1 MTTEIT
7 EKTTDFTPLQPL
19 MKTFLTEWRWWT
31 LGAIFSWLFA
41 NVLLSSWSMGL
52 LPNLSAPL
60 SYIGDS
66 LFHAWQ
72 AQRVIEGW
80 IFDNPRS
87 GYPFGSNFLDYPG
100 SDSGSHIIIKLFGL
114 LTGNYYSALTLY
126 FLLSFSVTFIVSFCV
141 LRTFGLSKMYAA
153 SAALLFVFLPF
164 HFMRIDH
171 LFYTWYLA
179 IPIFFYTGYRIFIN
193 QANKFL
199 PWPSPILFLGIF
211 LGFIILASFGVYY
224 AFFGVIVLVV
234 SAMAA
239 WARNRN
245 AYTMLPA
252 LSLISIIIFGVLL
265 NIGPNLIHKKR
276 NGANTEVAVRSSV
289 ESEIYGFKLMQL
301 ILPMPGHRNE
311 TLRHVTDKY
320 NTHFPLINENT
331 TASLGV
337 VGSAGFFLL
346 CLLIL
351 MRLAGLQVDQRLAF
365 LALMVFVL
373 FLFGTIGGL
382 GSLFA
387 VTVSPM
393 IRGWNRISV
402 FIAFG
407 AISAFFLGMQF
418 VIHRYSSPK
427 KATIILA
434 ISSIF
439 IVCLGLYD
447 QTKPASAVSNEHVNH
462 LFELN
467 RDFINQIENS
477 VPVNSAIYQLPY
489 MRFPETAPQHRL
501 HTYDLMSGFIHSR
514 SLRWNYAGMK
524 GREGD
529 LFYRALAQ
537 EPIEKQLDVIKRL
550 GFAGI
555 YIDKRGFEDNAKAL
569 IERLS
574 VLLGKPPQLKRAD
587 GEVVFFRID
596 SPSQIDFSTL
606 TSTQIMQKAGYVVDK
621 LGSRYPASLM
631 EGIDFTRLDWPEFI
645 RDVKGLS
652 GYEPWGRWSDAKVAP
667 KIRLYFSS
675 LLPQKFTL
683 VLTAKPFGPNVD
695 HELIIKVGEQE
706 QKLKMLNGVNQLR
719 IPFDLLQKS
728 ADFIEFV
735 PPNPTSPKQLGISM
749 DTRLLGIGFI
759 KLSIEIE
766 AV

>member
-1 MTTEIT
+1 MTIEIT
-7 EKTTDFTPLQPL
+7 EKKTDSTPLQPL
-19 MKTFLTEWRWWT
+19 MKTFLTEWRWWI

-41 NVLLSSWSMGL
+41 SILLSGWPMGL

-60 SYIGDS
+60 GYTGDN
-66 LFHAWQ
+66 LFLAWQ

-100 SDSGSHIIIKLFGL
+100 SDSGSYIIIKLFGL
-114 LTGNYYSALTLY
+114 LSGNYYSALTLC
-126 FLLSFSVTFIVSFCV
+126 FLLSFPVTFISSFCV
-141 LRTFGLSKMYAA
+141 LRTFSLSKMYAA

-164 HFMRIDH
+164 HFLRIGH
-171 LFYTWYLA
+171 LFYTWYFA
-179 IPIFFYTGYRIFIN
+179 IPIFFYAGYHIFIN
-193 QANKFL
+193 QANQFL
-199 PWPSPILFLGIF
+199 SWRSPILFSGIF

-239 WARNRN
+239 WAKNRN

-265 NIGPNLIHKKR
+265 NIGSNLIHKKL
-276 NGANTEVAVRSSV
+276 NGANLEVAIRSPM
-289 ESEIYGFKLMQL
+289 ESEVYGFKLMQL
-301 ILPMPGHRNE
+301 ILPRPDHRNE
-311 TLRHVTDKY
+311 TLRHITDKY
-320 NTHFPLINENT
+320 NTHFPLINENSFS
-331 TASLGV
+331 SLGV

-346 CLLIL
+346 GLLIL
-351 MRLAGLQVDQRLAF
+351 VRLAGMKIDERLAF
-365 LALMVFVL
+365 LALVVLVL

-407 AISAFFLGMQF
+407 AISAFFLGMQL
-418 VIHRYSSPK
+418 VIHRYFSPK
-427 KATIILA
+427 NPTIILA
-434 ISSIF
+434 IPSIL

-447 QTKPASAVSNEHVNH
+447 QTKPNGVSNEHVKH
-462 LFELN
+462 LFKLD
-467 RDFINQIENS
+467 RDFINQIESS

-501 HTYDLMSGFIHSR
+501 HTYDLMSGFVHSR

-555 YIDKRGFEDNAKAL
+555 YIDKRGFEDNAKVL

-587 GEVVFFRID
+587 DKVVFFRID
-596 SPSQIDFSTL
+596 SPSQLDFSTL
-606 TSTQIMQKAGYVVDK
+606 TSTQIMQKAGYVADK
-621 LGSRYPASLM
+621 LGPRYPANLID
-631 EGIDFTRLDWPEFI
+631 GIDFTRSSWPEFI

-652 GYEPWGRWSDAKVAP
+652 GYEPWGRWSDAKVAS
-667 KIRLYFSS
+667 KVRLDFFSP
-675 LLPQKFTL
+675 LPQKFTL
-683 VLTAKPFGPNVD
+683 VLTARPFGPNVD
-695 HELIIKVGEQE
+695 HDLVIKIGEQE
-706 QKLKMLNGVNQLR
+706 QKIKMLNDVNQLR

-728 ADFIEFV
+728 VDFIEFV
-735 PPNPTSPKQLGISM
+735 PPNPTSPQQLGINS
-749 DTRLLGIGFI
+749 DARLLGIGFI
-759 KLSIEIE
+759 NLRIE